1 MTLES
6 NIQVE
11 VGLRWTKSRNID
23 AVFVEKARTQK
34 TEVAAIRRLTRIQEP
49 KLQAALKRAFRK
61 AQRNIN
67 INQLLTIYR
76 RNPFAIID
84 AIPWNDIEQDLR
96 IALERDLSKVLEAAG
111 NVSAGRVAARF
122 NARFDITN
130 PKATAWAKTQ
140 SSELV
145 QQVTTNSKKAIRR
158 LVSRGFEQ
166 GITPQ
171 STAREI
177 RGILLNDAR
186 ATLGLTDRQALSVL
200 NEHVR
205 LLRSGLDEATAERRA
220 KRFAQKT
227 LNRRTRTIARTET
240 INSASEGQLQMWEQS
255 QQAGH
260 LKPNQRKQWIVTPDD
275 RLDRK
280 ICLPMTDQKVLLR
293 ESCTTGDGR
302 QVDRPT
308 AHPNCRCAM
317 ILVNPAGPG
326 R

>member
-1 MTLES
+1 MLTYERAIRLADPGDV
-6 NIQVE
+6 IY
-11 VGLRWTKSRNID
+11 
-23 AVFVEKARTQK
+23 VEKAKTQRI
-34 TEVAAIRRLTRIQEP
+34 EVAALRRITRAQEP
-49 KLQAALKRAFRK
+49 KLQAALKRAFKK

-67 INQLLTIYR
+67 INQLLTVYR
-76 RNPFAIID
+76 RNPFAIVD
-84 AIPWNDIEQDLR
+84 AIPWNDIERDLR
-96 IALERDLSKVLEAAG
+96 VVLERDLSKVLAASGNVAAG
-111 NVSAGRVAARF
+111 RIPARF

-130 PKATAWAKTQ
+130 PKATAWARTQ
-140 SSELV
+140 SSTLV
-145 QQVTTNSKKAIRR
+145 RQVTDNSKKAIRG

-177 RGILLNDAR
+177 RGILLNDAK

-255 QQAGH
+255 EQAGH

-275 RLDRK
+275 RLDRL
-280 ICLPMTDQKVLLR
+280 ICAPMSGQKVLLR
-293 ESCTTGDGR
+293 EAFTTGDGR
-302 QVDRPT
+302 QVNRPT
-308 AHPNCRCAM
+308 AHVNCRCAM
-317 ILVNPAGPG
+317 ILVNPA